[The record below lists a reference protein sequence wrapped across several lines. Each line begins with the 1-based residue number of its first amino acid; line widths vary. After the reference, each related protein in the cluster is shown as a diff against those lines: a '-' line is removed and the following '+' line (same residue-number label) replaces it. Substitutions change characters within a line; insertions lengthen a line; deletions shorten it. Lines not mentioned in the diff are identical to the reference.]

1 MQDVA
6 REKSKCAFLPAIVL
20 SVCINYPD
28 CVRARIAE
36 PRFLCREKTAVTYS
50 ETFMREFQV
59 YDDAVKRRLKRRV
72 KAVSRDCGTELA
84 SGSFGL

>member
-1 MQDVA
+1 MW
-6 REKSKCAFLPAIVL
+6 
-20 SVCINYPD
+20 
-28 CVRARIAE
+28 
-36 PRFLCREKTAVTYS
+36 S